1 MAHAVRL
8 LLCLS
13 LLVAACFAPRSA
25 HAQIH
30 RCVTPEGQAIFTD
43 RRCVDVG
50 ATEQAP
56 PPPQQPRAL
65 GATGERVYR
74 GCSHT
79 LQDLVF
85 EITSAVDAND
95 VNRLAGVYHWVGMS
109 QSASEGVMSRLDTI
123 VRRPLIDIVP
133 VSPSP
138 PDASVVPAPPGDPA
152 DPAPST
158 PVRRAPV
165 AIRLE
170 QTLADSVTPAPT
182 VFGLRRYLGCWWI
195 SL

>member
-1 MAHAVRL
+1 MASAVRL
-8 LLCLS
+8 LLWLL
-13 LLVAACFAPRSA
+13 LLVAACAAPRTA

-30 RCVTPEGQAIFTD
+30 RCVTAEGQAIFTD

-56 PPPQQPRAL
+56 PPQQPKAL
-65 GATGERVYR
+65 GATGLRVYR

-109 QSASEGVMSRLDTI
+109 QGASVGVMDRLESV
-123 VRRPLIDIVP
+123 VRRPLVDIVP
-133 VSPSP
+133 VSGGP
-138 PDASVVPAPPGDPA
+138 PDDGAVPAATDEPTPA
-152 DPAPST
+152 

-165 AIRLE
+165 ALRLE
-170 QTLADSVTPAPT
+170 QTRADSATPSPT

>member
-1 MAHAVRL
+1 MAPAVRP
-8 LLCLS
+8 LLCLL
-13 LLVAACFAPRSA
+13 LLVAASFAPRIA

-30 RCVTPEGQAIFTD
+30 RCVTGEGQEIYTD

-56 PPPQQPRAL
+56 PPLQQPRAL
-65 GATGERVYR
+65 GATGVRVYR
-74 GCSHT
+74 GCSHS

-85 EITSAVDAND
+85 EIQSAVDAND

-109 QSASEGVMSRLDTI
+109 QGASVGVMDRLDAI
-123 VRRPLIDIVP
+123 VRRPLVDIVP
-133 VSPSP
+133 VSGAP
-138 PDASVVPAPPGDPA
+138 PDDGALPAATDQPAPPV
-152 DPAPST
+152 
-158 PVRRAPV
+158 VRHAPV
-165 AIRLE
+165 GVRLE
-170 QTLADSVTPAPT
+170 QTLGDSATPAST

>member
-1 MAHAVRL
+1 MAPAVRT
-8 LLCLS
+8 LLCLF
-13 LLVAACFAPRSA
+13 LLVATCIAPRVA

-30 RCVTPEGQAIFTD
+30 RCMTPEGQAIFTD
-43 RRCVDVG
+43 RRCADVG

-109 QSASEGVMSRLDTI
+109 QDTSVGVMTRLDAI

-133 VSPSP
+133 VSPGP
-138 PDASVVPAPPGDPA
+138 PDESVVPAPAGDPGDPA
-152 DPAPST
+152 RT
-158 PVRRAPV
+158 PVRRTPV

-170 QTLADSVTPAPT
+170 QTLADSVSPAPT